1 METLCRIGATVLH
14 GILDSIKGITVV
26 FYLDKE
32 ANRKLSQPTTKPL
45 AVGQPPARTKE
56 SLSSQP
62 RTPSSSNSLVSK
74 RIEESKVLKRVVQ
87 CSMLN
92 GGIFML
98 SILFFEYAV
107 LPGLHLFL
115 WYLFRNSTTMTT
127 VWGWMQPS
135 LSLLFNSF
143 WVAPLFLLS
152 KIVNSLWFQD
162 IADSAYKFRKG
173 RPQLIPSISKLI
185 ADTLISLL
193 IQILFL
199 LQSTLVKYLPVP
211 VPFACTAIY
220 MVHMSLLCSLY
231 TFEYKWFNM
240 GWELHKRLTYIEQN
254 WPYFLG
260 FGLPLAVLSELPNS
274 IVISGCVFSVLFPLF
289 IISANEAT
297 PKVDV
302 CETPLKLFSIV
313 VALTNALFRGRTKGP
328 GKAALSQPLTPGPGG
343 SMRGLTPPLSA
354 SSSAFVFQQQ
364 QQQQHRQHH
373 SSQQKQQQHHHHRSH
388 HHRQPSPSPSAAS
401 SSFASSASVQTTAQ
415 PAHQQPYQTMLNR
428 AAVPVSTRTSSST
441 QRHAK
446 W

>member
-1 METLCRIGATVLH
+1 METLCRVGATVLH
-14 GILDSIKGITVV
+14 GILDSIKGITVI

-45 AVGQPPARTKE
+45 LSGSAPRTKE

-62 RTPSSSNSLVSK
+62 RTSSSSSLVSK
-74 RIEESKVLKRVVQ
+74 RIEESKVLKRVLQ
-87 CSMLN
+87 CSLLN

-115 WYLFRNSTTMTT
+115 WYLFRNSSTMST
-127 VWGWMQPS
+127 VWGWTLPS

-220 MVHMSLLCSLY
+220 MMHMSLLCSLY
-231 TFEYKWFNM
+231 AFEYKWFNM

-313 VALTNALFRGRTKGP
+313 VALTNALFRGRTKP
-328 GKAALSQPLTPGPGG
+328 GKAALSQPLTPGSAG
-343 SMRGLTPPLSA
+343 SLHNTRGLTPPLS
-354 SSSAFVFQQQ
+354 SSASAFMFQQQ
-364 QQQQHRQHH
+364 QQQQ
-373 SSQQKQQQHHHHRSH
+373 QQQQFRHHNSQKHHHHNRS

-401 SSFASSASVQTTAQ
+401 STFASVQTAQ
-415 PAHQQPYQTMLNR
+415 LHQQHTVLNR
-428 AAVPVSTRTSSST
+428 PLR
-441 QRHAK
+441 R
-446 W
+446 

>member
-1 METLCRIGATVLH
+1 MESIYRIGTTVLQ
-14 GILDSIKGITVV
+14 GFFDSIKGITVV

-32 ANRKLSQPTTKPL
+32 ANRKISQPRP
-45 AVGQPPARTKE
+45 TKE
-56 SLSSQP
+56 SLSTTQS
-62 RTPSSSNSLVSK
+62 PSPQASK
-74 RIEESKVLKRVVQ
+74 RSSEESKVLKRVVQ

-115 WYLFRNSTTMTT
+115 WYLFRSSTTLTT

-211 VPFACTAIY
+211 VPFACSALY
-220 MVHMSLLCSLY
+220 MVHMSLLCALY
-231 TFEYKWFNM
+231 AFEYKWFNM

-260 FGLPLAVLSELPNS
+260 FGLPLAALSELPNS

-313 VALTNALFRGRTKGP
+313 VALTNALFRGRSKS
-328 GKAALSQPLTPGPGG
+328 GKAALSQPLTPNA
-343 SMRGLTPPLSA
+343 RGLTPPLSSSTPSFGFQA
-354 SSSAFVFQQQ
+354 SAQFQQQ
-364 QQQQHRQHH
+364 HQPQPQHRHH
-373 SSQQKQQQHHHHRSH
+373 HRHHRSH
-388 HHRQPSPSPSAAS
+388 QRNPSPSPSGA
-401 SSFASSASVQTTAQ
+401 SSFASSASVLTAQ
-415 PAHQQPYQTMLNR
+415 QTLLNR
-428 AAVPVSTRTSSST
+428 PLR
-441 QRHAK
+441 R
-446 W
+446 

>member
-1 METLCRIGATVLH
+1 METLYRVGTTVLH

-45 AVGQPPARTKE
+45 LDLSVPRTKE
-56 SLSSQP
+56 SLSSSQPVAP
-62 RTPSSSNSLVSK
+62 RTSSSNSLASK
-74 RIEESKVLKRVVQ
+74 RIEESKVLKRVLQ
-87 CSMLN
+87 CSLLN

-98 SILFFEYAV
+98 SILFFEYVV

-162 IADSAYKFRKG
+162 IADSAYKVRKG

-199 LQSTLVKYLPVP
+199 LQSTAVKYLPVP

-231 TFEYKWFNM
+231 AFEYKWFNM

-297 PKVDV
+297 PKDNV
-302 CETPLKLFSIV
+302 CGTPLKLFSIV
-313 VALTNALFRGRTKGP
+313 VALTNALFRGRTKS
-328 GKAALSQPLTPGPGG
+328 GKSALSQPLTPRG
-343 SMRGLTPPLSA
+343 RGLTPPLS
-354 SSSAFVFQQQ
+354 SSSSSFMFQQQQ
-364 QQQQHRQHH
+364 QQQQHRNHN
-373 SSQQKQQQHHHHRSH
+373 SQKHHHQRS

-401 SSFASSASVQTTAQ
+401 SSFASVQTAQ
-415 PAHQQPYQTMLNR
+415 LHQHQPVLNR
-428 AAVPVSTRTSSST
+428 PLR
-441 QRHAK
+441 R
-446 W
+446 

>member
-1 METLCRIGATVLH
+1 
-14 GILDSIKGITVV
+14 
-26 FYLDKE
+26 
-32 ANRKLSQPTTKPL
+32 
-45 AVGQPPARTKE
+45 
-56 SLSSQP
+56 
-62 RTPSSSNSLVSK
+62 
-74 RIEESKVLKRVVQ
+74 
-87 CSMLN
+87 MLN

-135 LSLLFNSF
+135 LSLLFNSL
-143 WVAPLFLLS
+143 WVTPLFLLS

-173 RPQLIPSISKLI
+173 RPQLMPSISKLI

-199 LQSTLVKYLPVP
+199 LQSTAVKYLPVP

-231 TFEYKWFNM
+231 AFEYKWFNM

-260 FGLPLAVLSELPNS
+260 FGLPLAALSELPNS

-302 CETPLKLFSIV
+302 
-313 VALTNALFRGRTKGP
+313 
-328 GKAALSQPLTPGPGG
+328 
-343 SMRGLTPPLSA
+343 
-354 SSSAFVFQQQ
+354 
-364 QQQQHRQHH
+364 
-373 SSQQKQQQHHHHRSH
+373 
-388 HHRQPSPSPSAAS
+388 
-401 SSFASSASVQTTAQ
+401 
-415 PAHQQPYQTMLNR
+415 
-428 AAVPVSTRTSSST
+428 
-441 QRHAK
+441 

>member
-1 METLCRIGATVLH
+1 MEAIYRIGTTVLQ
-14 GILDSIKGITVV
+14 GIFDSIKGITVV

-32 ANRKLSQPTTKPL
+32 ANRKISQPRP
-45 AVGQPPARTKE
+45 TKE
-56 SLSSQP
+56 SLSTTTQS
-62 RTPSSSNSLVSK
+62 TPPQASK
-74 RIEESKVLKRVVQ
+74 RLIEESKVLKRVVQ

-115 WYLFRNSTTMTT
+115 WYLFRSSTTLTT

-211 VPFACTAIY
+211 VPFACSALY
-220 MVHMSLLCSLY
+220 MVHMSLLCALY
-231 TFEYKWFNM
+231 AFEYKWFNM

-313 VALTNALFRGRTKGP
+313 VALTNALFRGRSKP
-328 GKAALSQPLTPGPGG
+328 GKAALSQPLTPNA
-343 SMRGLTPPLSA
+343 RGLTPPLSSTTPSFGFQGA
-354 SSSAFVFQQQ
+354 AQFQQQ
-364 QQQQHRQHH
+364 QQQQHRHH
-373 SSQQKQQQHHHHRSH
+373 HRHHRSH
-388 HHRQPSPSPSAAS
+388 QRNPSPSPSGA
-401 SSFASSASVQTTAQ
+401 SSFASSASVLTAQ
-415 PAHQQPYQTMLNR
+415 QTLLSR
-428 AAVPVSTRTSSST
+428 PLR
-441 QRHAK
+441 R
-446 W
+446 

>member
-1 METLCRIGATVLH
+1 MESIYRIGSTVLQ
-14 GILDSIKGITVV
+14 GMFDSIRGITAV
-26 FYLDKE
+26 FYLDRE
-32 ANRKLSQPTTKPL
+32 ANRKI
-45 AVGQPPARTKE
+45 GQPRPTKE

-62 RTPSSSNSLVSK
+62 SPGSSIAPKRT
-74 RIEESKVLKRVVQ
+74 EESKVLKRVFQ

-98 SILFFEYAV
+98 SILIFEYVV
-107 LPGLHLFL
+107 LPGLHFFL
-115 WYLFRNSTTMTT
+115 WYLFRSSTTLTT

-185 ADTLISLL
+185 ADMLINFL

-211 VPFACTAIY
+211 VPFVCRAIY
-220 MVHMSLLCSLY
+220 MVHMSLLCALY
-231 TFEYKWFNM
+231 SFEYKWFNM

-260 FGLPLAVLSELPNS
+260 FGLPLAVLSEIPNS
-274 IVISGCVFSVLFPLF
+274 FIISGCVFSVLFPLF

-297 PKVDV
+297 PKVDI

-313 VALTNALFRGRTKGP
+313 VALTNALFRGRTKS
-328 GKAALSQPLTPGPGG
+328 GKAALSQPLPPSASAGNI
-343 SMRGLTPPLSA
+343 RGLTPPLGS
-354 SSSAFVFQQQ
+354 STPSFGFQSSAFMQ
-364 QQQQHRQHH
+364 QQQQHR
-373 SSQQKQQQHHHHRSH
+373 SHRH
-388 HHRQPSPSPSAAS
+388 HHRQHQRNPSPSPSGV
-401 SSFASSASVQTTAQ
+401 SSFASSASVLTAQ
-415 PAHQQPYQTMLNR
+415 QSVLSRPLR
-428 AAVPVSTRTSSST
+428 R
-441 QRHAK
+441 
-446 W
+446 

>member
-1 METLCRIGATVLH
+1 METLWRIGTTVLH
-14 GILDSIKGITVV
+14 GVLDSIKGITVV

-32 ANRKLSQPTTKPL
+32 ANSRYSQSGTKAHLGNALP
-45 AVGQPPARTKE
+45 RTKE
-56 SLSSQP
+56 SLSSQQH
-62 RTPSSSNSLVSK
+62 PSSGSLVSK
-74 RIEESKVLKRVVQ
+74 RIDESKVLKRVLQ

-92 GGIFML
+92 GGIFL
-98 SILFFEYAV
+98 FSILFFEYIV

-115 WYLFRNSTTMTT
+115 WYLFQNATTLTT

-199 LQSTLVKYLPVP
+199 LQSTLIKYLPVP
-211 VPFACTAIY
+211 VPFVCSVIY

-231 TFEYKWFNM
+231 AFEYKWFNM

-260 FGLPLAVLSELPNS
+260 FGLPLALLSELPNS
-274 IVISGCVFSVLFPLF
+274 MVISGCVFSVLFPLF

-313 VALTNALFRGRTKGP
+313 VALTNALFRGRNKQ
-328 GKAALSQPLTPGPGG
+328 GKAALSQPLSPSGVPNI
-343 SMRGLTPPLSA
+343 RGLTPPLAA
-354 SSSAFVFQQQ
+354 SNSSFLLQQQ
-364 QQQQHRQHH
+364 QLQQHRQ
-373 SSQQKQQQHHHHRSH
+373 QHHHSRH
-388 HHRQPSPSPSAAS
+388 HHRTHQRQPSPSPSAAS
-401 SSFASSASVQTTAQ
+401 SSFASSASVLTAQ
-415 PAHQQPYQTMLNR
+415 HQHQTVLNR
-428 AAVPVSTRTSSST
+428 PLR
-441 QRHAK
+441 R
-446 W
+446 

>member
-1 METLCRIGATVLH
+1 MESIYRIGTTVLQ
-14 GILDSIKGITVV
+14 GIFDSIKGITVV

-32 ANRKLSQPTTKPL
+32 ANRKISQPRP
-45 AVGQPPARTKE
+45 TKE
-56 SLSSQP
+56 SLSTQS
-62 RTPSSSNSLVSK
+62 TPPQASK
-74 RIEESKVLKRVVQ
+74 RSIEESKVLKRVVQ

-115 WYLFRNSTTMTT
+115 WYLFRSSTTLTT

-211 VPFACTAIY
+211 VPFACSALY
-220 MVHMSLLCSLY
+220 MVHMSLLCALY
-231 TFEYKWFNM
+231 AFEYKWFNM

-260 FGLPLAVLSELPNS
+260 FGLPLAALSELPNS

-313 VALTNALFRGRTKGP
+313 VAVTNALFRGRSKS
-328 GKAALSQPLTPGPGG
+328 GKAALSQPLTPNA
-343 SMRGLTPPLSA
+343 RGLTPPLS
-354 SSSAFVFQQQ
+354 SSTSSFGFQSSAQFQQQ
-364 QQQQHRQHH
+364 QYQQQQHRHH
-373 SSQQKQQQHHHHRSH
+373 HRHHRSH
-388 HHRQPSPSPSAAS
+388 QRNPSPSPSGA
-401 SSFASSASVQTTAQ
+401 SSFASSASVLTAQ
-415 PAHQQPYQTMLNR
+415 QTLLSR
-428 AAVPVSTRTSSST
+428 PLR
-441 QRHAK
+441 R
-446 W
+446 

>member
-1 METLCRIGATVLH
+1 MESIYRIGTTVLQ
-14 GILDSIKGITVV
+14 GIFDSIKGITVV

-32 ANRKLSQPTTKPL
+32 ANRKISQPRP
-45 AVGQPPARTKE
+45 TKE
-56 SLSSQP
+56 SLSTQS
-62 RTPSSSNSLVSK
+62 TPPQASK
-74 RIEESKVLKRVVQ
+74 RSIEESKVLKRVVQ

-115 WYLFRNSTTMTT
+115 WYLFRSSTTLTT

-211 VPFACTAIY
+211 VPFACSALY
-220 MVHMSLLCSLY
+220 MVHMSLLCALY
-231 TFEYKWFNM
+231 AFEYKWFNM

-260 FGLPLAVLSELPNS
+260 FGLPLAALSELPNS

-313 VALTNALFRGRTKGP
+313 VAVTNALFRGRSKS
-328 GKAALSQPLTPGPGG
+328 GKAALSQPLTPNA
-343 SMRGLTPPLSA
+343 RGLTPPLS
-354 SSSAFVFQQQ
+354 SSTSSFGFQSSAQFQQQ
-364 QQQQHRQHH
+364 QHQQQQHRHH
-373 SSQQKQQQHHHHRSH
+373 HRHHRSH
-388 HHRQPSPSPSAAS
+388 QRNPSPSPSGA
-401 SSFASSASVQTTAQ
+401 SSFASSASVLTAQ
-415 PAHQQPYQTMLNR
+415 QTLLSR
-428 AAVPVSTRTSSST
+428 PLR
-441 QRHAK
+441 R
-446 W
+446 

>member
-1 METLCRIGATVLH
+1 METLYRVGTTVLH
-14 GILDSIKGITVV
+14 GVLDSIKGITVV

-45 AVGQPPARTKE
+45 LGGSVLPRTKE
-56 SLSSQP
+56 SLSSSQPGPAPP
-62 RTPSSSNSLVSK
+62 RTPSSSSLVSK
-74 RIEESKVLKRVVQ
+74 RIEESKVLKRVLQ

-135 LSLLFNSF
+135 LSLLFNSL
-143 WVAPLFLLS
+143 WVTPLFLLS

-173 RPQLIPSISKLI
+173 RPQLMPSISKLI

-199 LQSTLVKYLPVP
+199 LQSTAVKYLPVP

-231 TFEYKWFNM
+231 AFEYKWFNM

-260 FGLPLAVLSELPNS
+260 FGLPLAALSELPNS

-302 CETPLKLFSIV
+302 CETPLKLFSVV
-313 VALTNALFRGRTKGP
+313 VALTNALFRGRTKP
-328 GKAALSQPLTPGPGG
+328 GKAALSQPLTPGSGG
-343 SMRGLTPPLSA
+343 RGLTPPLS
-354 SSSAFVFQQQ
+354 SSSSSFMYQQQQQQ
-364 QQQQHRQHH
+364 QQQQHRHH
-373 SSQQKQQQHHHHRSH
+373 SSQKQHHHHRS

-401 SSFASSASVQTTAQ
+401 SSFASVQTAQ
-415 PAHQQPYQTMLNR
+415 LHHQHQPVLNR
-428 AAVPVSTRTSSST
+428 PLR
-441 QRHAK
+441 R
-446 W
+446 

>member
-1 METLCRIGATVLH
+1 MESIYRIGATVLQ
-14 GILDSIKGITVV
+14 GIFDSIKGITVV

-32 ANRKLSQPTTKPL
+32 ANRKISQPRP
-45 AVGQPPARTKE
+45 TKE
-56 SLSSQP
+56 SLSTTAQS
-62 RTPSSSNSLVSK
+62 TPPQASK
-74 RIEESKVLKRVVQ
+74 RLIEESKVLKRVFQ

-115 WYLFRNSTTMTT
+115 WYLFRNSTTLTT

-211 VPFACTAIY
+211 VPFACSALY
-220 MVHMSLLCSLY
+220 MVHMSLLCALY
-231 TFEYKWFNM
+231 AFEYKWFNM

-260 FGLPLAVLSELPNS
+260 FGLPLAALSELPNS

-313 VALTNALFRGRTKGP
+313 VALTNALFRGRSKP
-328 GKAALSQPLTPGPGG
+328 GKAALSQPLTPNA
-343 SMRGLTPPLSA
+343 RGLTPPLS
-354 SSSAFVFQQQ
+354 SSTPSFGFQSAAQFQ
-364 QQQQHRQHH
+364 QQQQHRHHQHR
-373 SSQQKQQQHHHHRSH
+373 HHRSH
-388 HHRQPSPSPSAAS
+388 QRNPSPSPSGA
-401 SSFASSASVQTTAQ
+401 SSFASSASVLTAQ
-415 PAHQQPYQTMLNR
+415 QTLLSR
-428 AAVPVSTRTSSST
+428 PLR
-441 QRHAK
+441 R
-446 W
+446 

>member
-1 METLCRIGATVLH
+1 METLCRIGTTILL

-32 ANRKLSQPTTKPL
+32 ANRKLSQPSTKPL
-45 AVGQPPARTKE
+45 LGGTSASRTKE

-62 RTPSSSNSLVSK
+62 RASSSSSLASH
-74 RIEESKVLKRVVQ
+74 RIEESKVLKRVIH
-87 CSMLN
+87 CSSLN

-98 SILFFEYAV
+98 SILFFEYVV

-135 LSLLFNSF
+135 LSLLFNSL
-143 WVAPLFLLS
+143 WVAPLFLIS

-211 VPFACTAIY
+211 VPFACSAIY

-231 TFEYKWFNM
+231 AFEYKWFNM

-313 VALTNALFRGRTKGP
+313 VALTNALFRGRTKP
-328 GKAALSQPLTPGPGG
+328 GKAALSQPLTPTGG
-343 SMRGLTPPLSA
+343 GNFRGLTPPIA
-354 SSSAFVFQQQ
+354 SSTPSFVY
-364 QQQQHRQHH
+364 QQQQHQLRQQHH
-373 SSQQKQQQHHHHRSH
+373 HQNSLKHHHHRSH
-388 HHRQPSPSPSAAS
+388 QRQPSPSPSATS
-401 SSFASSASVQTTAQ
+401 SSFASSASVQTAQ
-415 PAHQQPYQTMLNR
+415 QFQHQTMLNR
-428 AAVPVSTRTSSST
+428 PLR
-441 QRHAK
+441 R
-446 W
+446 

>member
-1 METLCRIGATVLH
+1 METLWRVSTTVLH
-14 GILDSIKGITVV
+14 GVLDSIKGITVV

-32 ANRKLSQPTTKPL
+32 ANSRYTQASTKSQL
-45 AVGQPPARTKE
+45 GSAPPRTKE
-56 SLSSQP
+56 SLSTQQH
-62 RTPSSSNSLVSK
+62 PSSNQLVSK
-74 RIEESKVLKRVVQ
+74 RIDESKVLKRVVQ

-92 GGIFML
+92 GGIFLL
-98 SILFFEYAV
+98 SILFFEHIV
-107 LPGLHLFL
+107 LPGLHLLL
-115 WYLFRNSTTMTT
+115 WSLFQNATTLTT

-231 TFEYKWFNM
+231 AFEYKWFNM

-297 PKVDV
+297 PRVDV
-302 CETPLKLFSIV
+302 
-313 VALTNALFRGRTKGP
+313 
-328 GKAALSQPLTPGPGG
+328 
-343 SMRGLTPPLSA
+343 
-354 SSSAFVFQQQ
+354 
-364 QQQQHRQHH
+364 
-373 SSQQKQQQHHHHRSH
+373 
-388 HHRQPSPSPSAAS
+388 
-401 SSFASSASVQTTAQ
+401 
-415 PAHQQPYQTMLNR
+415 
-428 AAVPVSTRTSSST
+428 
-441 QRHAK
+441 

>member
-1 METLCRIGATVLH
+1 METLYRVGAAVLH

-26 FYLDKE
+26 FYLDRE
-32 ANRKLSQPTTKPL
+32 ANRKVSHQPTTSPRL
-45 AVGQPPARTKE
+45 VGSAPRTKE
-56 SLSSQP
+56 SLSSSQPTP
-62 RTPSSSNSLVSK
+62 RTTSAHSLISK
-74 RIEESKVLKRVVQ
+74 RTEESKVLKRVLQ
-87 CSMLN
+87 CSGLN
-92 GGIFML
+92 GGVFML

-115 WYLFRNSTTMTT
+115 YYLFRNSSTMTT

-135 LSLLFNSF
+135 LSLMFHSF
-143 WVAPLFLLS
+143 YVAPLFLMS
-152 KIVNSLWFQD
+152 KIINSLWFQD

-199 LQSTLVKYLPVP
+199 LQSTAIKYLPVP

-231 TFEYKWFNM
+231 AFEYKWFNM

-313 VALTNALFRGRTKGP
+313 VALTNALFRGRTKP
-328 GKAALSQPLTPGPGG
+328 GKAALSQPLTSGDN
-343 SMRGLTPPLSA
+343 SRGLTPPLS
-354 SSSAFVFQQQ
+354 SSSSSFMFQQQQQQQ
-364 QQQQHRQHH
+364 QQQQHRQH
-373 SSQQKQQQHHHHRSH
+373 SSQKHHHHRSH
-388 HHRQPSPSPSAAS
+388 HRQPSPSSSVAS
-401 SSFASSASVQTTAQ
+401 SSFASVQTAQ
-415 PAHQQPYQTMLNR
+415 LHQHQPVLNR
-428 AAVPVSTRTSSST
+428 PLR
-441 QRHAK
+441 R
-446 W
+446 

>member
-1 METLCRIGATVLH
+1 METLCRVGATVLH
-14 GILDSIKGITVV
+14 GILDSIKGITVI

-45 AVGQPPARTKE
+45 LLSGSTPRTKE

-62 RTPSSSNSLVSK
+62 RTPSSNSLVSK
-74 RIEESKVLKRVVQ
+74 RIEESKVLKRVLQ
-87 CSMLN
+87 CSLLN

-173 RPQLIPSISKLI
+173 RPQLIASISKLI

-231 TFEYKWFNM
+231 AFEYKWFNM

-313 VALTNALFRGRTKGP
+313 VALTNALFRGRAKP
-328 GKAALSQPLTPGPGG
+328 SKAALSQPLTPGSAGAG
-343 SMRGLTPPLSA
+343 SNTRGLTPPLS
-354 SSSAFVFQQQ
+354 SSASAFMFQQQ
-364 QQQQHRQHH
+364 QQYRQHN
-373 SSQQKQQQHHHHRSH
+373 SQKHHHQRS

-401 SSFASSASVQTTAQ
+401 SSFASVQTAQ
-415 PAHQQPYQTMLNR
+415 LHQQQTVLNR
-428 AAVPVSTRTSSST
+428 PLR
-441 QRHAK
+441 R
-446 W
+446 

>member
-1 METLCRIGATVLH
+1 MESIYRIGTTVLQ
-14 GILDSIKGITVV
+14 GFFDSIKGITVV

-32 ANRKLSQPTTKPL
+32 ANRKISQPRP
-45 AVGQPPARTKE
+45 TKE
-56 SLSSQP
+56 SLSTTQS
-62 RTPSSSNSLVSK
+62 PSPQASK
-74 RIEESKVLKRVVQ
+74 RSSEESKVLKRVVQ

-115 WYLFRNSTTMTT
+115 WYLFRSSTTLTT

-211 VPFACTAIY
+211 VPFACSALY
-220 MVHMSLLCSLY
+220 MVHMSLLCALY
-231 TFEYKWFNM
+231 AFEYKWFNM

-260 FGLPLAVLSELPNS
+260 FGLPLAALSELPNS

-313 VALTNALFRGRTKGP
+313 VALTNALFRGRSKS
-328 GKAALSQPLTPGPGG
+328 GKAALSQPLTPNA
-343 SMRGLTPPLSA
+343 RGLTPPLSSSTPSFGFQA
-354 SSSAFVFQQQ
+354 SAQFQQQ
-364 QQQQHRQHH
+364 LQPQPQHRHH
-373 SSQQKQQQHHHHRSH
+373 HRHHRSH
-388 HHRQPSPSPSAAS
+388 QRNPSPSPSGA
-401 SSFASSASVQTTAQ
+401 SSFASSASVLTAQ
-415 PAHQQPYQTMLNR
+415 QTLLNR
-428 AAVPVSTRTSSST
+428 PLR
-441 QRHAK
+441 R
-446 W
+446 